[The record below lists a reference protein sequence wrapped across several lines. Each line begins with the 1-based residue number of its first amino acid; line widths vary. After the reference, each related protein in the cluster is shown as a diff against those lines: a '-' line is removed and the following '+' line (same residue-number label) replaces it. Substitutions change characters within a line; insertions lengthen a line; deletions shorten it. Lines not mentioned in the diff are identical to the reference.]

1 MEPPLTTS
9 PLTLIIRELVHSQS
23 QLEIKIPLWN
33 NMVLRHTFTSYFHQ
47 KINLKISLSLTS
59 RMRTNRSPR
68 RNFVIFRLSIQHQYS
83 TWRELYLMM
92 NILMT
97 GYYFPL
103 IGVSVHFLFRKKRQD
118 HAGIFV
124 TDLALGFRTCETN
137 PHRNYM
143 QAL

>member
-23 QLEIKIPLWN
+23 QLEIKISLCN

-83 TWRELYLMM
+83 SWRELYLMM
-92 NILMT
+92 NISF
-97 GYYFPL
+97 GHCYFFPCCMHNCVGINKGIRNPGL
-103 IGVSVHFLFRKKRQD
+103 SSYQKSNYDNQTEHRIPKR
-118 HAGIFV
+118 
-124 TDLALGFRTCETN
+124 LLC
-137 PHRNYM
+137 Y
-143 QAL
+143 